1 MKMTN
6 YHDTSALTDEQIQ
19 TAWEDAYTRFET
31 PEEEIKKFVGRL
43 NKLGQKEWQR
53 DAQIVDIFSGRC
65 NGIRA
70 LEKLGFTN
78 LEGIDISPNL
88 LSKYRGEAKLYTAD
102 CRQLPFEDSSR
113 DIIIVQGGLHHL
125 PKLPEDLEQTLAEIK
140 RVLRPTGRF
149 VMVEP
154 WETPFLRLIHFL
166 SERKLIRAISN
177 KFDAFDTM
185 TRYEAK
191 TYFQWINASSEV
203 LGLLDKYFIS
213 IYFEKGMGKLFYI
226 GSKK

>member
-1 MKMTN
+1 MKMTTH
-6 YHDTSALTDEQIQ
+6 HDTSGLTDEQIQ

-43 NKLGQKEWQR
+43 NKLGQKEWRR
-53 DAQIVDIFSGRC
+53 DSQIVDIFSGRC

-70 LEKLGFTN
+70 LEKLGFAN
-78 LEGIDISPNL
+78 LEGVDISPNL
-88 LSKYRGEAKLYTAD
+88 LSKYQGKAKLYTAD
-102 CRQLPFEDSSR
+102 CRQLPFEDNSR

-125 PKLPEDLEQTLAEIK
+125 PKLPEDLEQTLSEIK

-166 SERKLIRAISN
+166 SERKLIRAISG
-177 KFDAFDTM
+177 KFEAFDTM
-185 TRYEAK
+185 TRYEAI
-191 TYFQWINASSEV
+191 TYFQWINGSSEISA
-203 LGLLDKYFIS
+203 LLDKYFNS
-213 IYFEKGMGKLFYI
+213 TYFEKGMGKLFFI

>member
-1 MKMTN
+1 MKITS
-6 YHDTSALTDEQIQ
+6 YQDTSALTDEQIQ

-31 PEEEIKKFVGRL
+31 PEQEIKKFVGRL
-43 NKLGQKEWQR
+43 NKLGQKQWRR
-53 DAQIVDIFSGRC
+53 DSQIVDIFSGRC

-78 LEGIDISPNL
+78 LEGVDISPNL
-88 LSKYRGEAKLYTAD
+88 LSQYQGKAKLYTAD
-102 CRQLPFEDSSR
+102 CRQLPFEDDSR

-125 PKLPEDLEQTLAEIK
+125 PKLPEDVEQTLSEIK
-140 RVLRPTGRF
+140 RVLRPTGKF

-154 WETPFLRLIHFL
+154 WESPFLRLIHFL
-166 SERKLIRAISN
+166 SERKLMRAISN
-177 KFDAFDTM
+177 KFEAFDTM

-191 TYFQWINASSEV
+191 TYFQWINSSSEV
-203 LGLLDKYFIS
+203 LDLLDKHFTS
-213 IYFEKGMGKLFYI
+213 IFFEKGMGKLFYI